1 MKEGA
6 ATGGKGVFVYA
17 LKTEGSFA
25 FAVAA
30 ASRALAQEQPPPD
43 AFYHRVWNTPYH
55 CASPSIHPSIHP
67 HFYSVHPS
75 IRGLAC
81 CL

>member
-30 ASRALAQEQPPPD
+30 ASRALAQER
-43 AFYHRVWNTPYH
+43 A
-55 CASPSIHPSIHP
+55 AS
-67 HFYSVHPS
+67 
-75 IRGLAC
+75 A
-81 CL
+81 

>member
-1 MKEGA
+1 VLLLLARGKESVWRSVSAWINQSIISICLITSLPLNGMKEGA

-30 ASRALAQEQPPPD
+30 ASRALAQER
-43 AFYHRVWNTPYH
+43 A
-55 CASPSIHPSIHP
+55 AS
-67 HFYSVHPS
+67 
-75 IRGLAC
+75 A
-81 CL
+81 